1 MTRYHNPEAE
11 TLSRDELT
19 ALQDRR
25 LREVVRRVAERNAG
39 YRARALKLL
48 PHVCASCGREF
59 DGRRLKE

>member
-39 YRARALKLL
+39 
-48 PHVCASCGREF
+48 F
-59 DGRRLKE
+59 RRRFAAAGIDPPRPTTAPTWPT